1 MVTRPHEKAGLGP
14 TLLAL
19 LVLAG
24 ALTVIGVVIWLRMTP
39 QTAPTQPKQAG
50 KQHSELRA
58 VDRVLTAYRVAA
70 RA

>member
-24 ALTVIGVVIWLRMTP
+24 ALTVIGVVIWLRMAP
-39 QTAPTQPKQAG
+39 QQTPTQPRQAVP
-50 KQHSELRA
+50 HSELHYGR
-58 VDRVLTAYRVAA
+58 RTPFSAYRAA
-70 RA
+70 V